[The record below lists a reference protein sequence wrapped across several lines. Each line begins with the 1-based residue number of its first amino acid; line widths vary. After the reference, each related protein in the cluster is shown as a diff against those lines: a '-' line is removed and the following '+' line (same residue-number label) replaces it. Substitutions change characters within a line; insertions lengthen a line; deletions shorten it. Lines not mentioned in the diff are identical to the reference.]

1 MNILVTLIISGGQT
15 GADWGGLLAAA
26 DVGIATGGLAPK
38 GYLTELGINPD
49 LAKFGLVESD
59 SADYKIRTIHNV
71 LTADATVIF
80 ADYINSDGTKLTIE
94 SCIKYQKPYLINP
107 DSISLH
113 DWLIE
118 QQVKVLNAAGNRES
132 IAQGIGDRTRQVV
145 RAALSLCTITGKL
158 IQGHRVASGLAE
170 DSPYSEGTIS
180 MQIPF
185 FQNLGLDLSSY
196 FRGTLNIDISPYTYK
211 IQKPQY
217 TFRQVNWTTEHP
229 PEDFSFTSCQ
239 VRHKGTLYDGWVY
252 YPHPETK
259 IRHFHNPSLLEVIA
273 LPIND
278 LVYGDSLQL
287 LINSREIKVLCAQ
300 NPKIRA

>member
-1 MNILVTLIISGGQT
+1 MNMPVILIISGGQT

-38 GYLTELGINPD
+38 SYLTELGANPE
-49 LAKFGLVESD
+49 LVKFGLLESD
-59 SADYKIRTIHNV
+59 SDDYEIRTIHNV

-80 ADYINSDGTKLTIE
+80 ADYTNSDGTKLTID

-107 DSISLH
+107 DSIALH
-113 DWLIE
+113 DWILE
-118 QQVKVLNAAGNRES
+118 QQVKVLNVAGNRES
-132 IAQGIGDRTRQVV
+132 IAQGLGDRTRQVV
-145 RAALSLCTITGKL
+145 RDALSLCTINGKL

-180 MQIPF
+180 MQIPY

-196 FRGTLNIDISPYTYK
+196 FRGTLNVDISPYTYK
-211 IQKPQY
+211 IKNPQH
-217 TFRQVNWTTEHP
+217 TFRQVNWTTKHP

-300 NPKIRA
+300 NPKLRA

>member
-15 GADWGGLLAAA
+15 GADCGGLLAAA

-38 GYLTELGINPD
+38 GYLTELGSNPE

-59 SADYKIRTIHNV
+59 SADYEVRTILNV
-71 LTADATVIF
+71 LTANATVIF
-80 ADYINSDGTKLTIE
+80 ADSIESDGTKLTIA

-107 DSISLH
+107 DALTLH
-113 DWLIE
+113 DWLLE
-118 QQVKVLNAAGNRES
+118 HQVKVLNVAGNRES
-132 IAQGIGDRTRQVV
+132 IAKGIGDRTRRVV
-145 RAALSLCTITGKL
+145 RDALSLCAVKGKL

-170 DSPYSEGTIS
+170 DSPYAEGTIS

-185 FQNLGLDLSSY
+185 FQNLGLDLSTY
-196 FRGTLNIDISPYTYK
+196 FRGTLNIDISPYTYT
-211 IQKPQY
+211 IQKPKY

-229 PEDFSFTSCQ
+229 PEDFSFASCQ
-239 VRHKGTLYDGWVY
+239 VRHNGDLYDGWVY

-287 LINSREIKVLCAQ
+287 LIKSQEISLHLTLLK
-300 NPKIRA
+300 